1 LKNLCYVQQAVWRVF
16 IKQKVPLT
24 I

>member
-1 LKNLCYVQQAVWRVF
+1 LKDLCYVQQAVWRVF